1 MESADACGTSAGCEG
16 GEMATEKSLLQK
28 IREKEL
34 EMSVKIDEARVEA
47 DQNLA
52 LAKQKATAL
61 SRQSEEE
68 GKRAAEEFVRQEME
82 RIRTVTDL
90 VKTRSDEAIR
100 AAREKGERHLHS
112 AVERIVTI
120 VLAE

>member
-1 MESADACGTSAGCEG
+1 
-16 GEMATEKSLLQK
+16 MATEKSLLQK

-34 EMSVKIDEARVEA
+34 EMSVKIDEARREA

-52 LAKQKATAL
+52 LAKQDATTIL
-61 SRQSEEE
+61 KKSEEE
-68 GKRAAEEFVRQEME
+68 GKKIAEEFVKREMDKIQNDANLVRTKSRE
-82 RIRTVTDL
+82 EVRIV
-90 VKTRSDEAIR
+90 
-100 AAREKGERHLHS
+100 RESGEKNLQH